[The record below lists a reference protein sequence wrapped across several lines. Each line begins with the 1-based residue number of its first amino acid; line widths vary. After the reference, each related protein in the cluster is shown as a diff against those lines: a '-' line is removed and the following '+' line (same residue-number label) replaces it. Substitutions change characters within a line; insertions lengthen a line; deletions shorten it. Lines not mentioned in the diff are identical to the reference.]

1 MGFRKHYECLT
12 QNFVD
17 FYSLIPTIARFLL
30 EMGLLE
36 MGLMIPE
43 RLVLRVVYSRI
54 PTSLNK
60 LSCSVGVSSKF
71 YCDLAV
77 PSGRKVGVGK
87 LIEICFTLE

>member
-30 EMGLLE
+30 EMGL
-36 MGLMIPE
+36 MIPE

-54 PTSLNK
+54 PTRLNK